1 MLKLYGNLRSR
12 ATRCIWMLEEMG
24 EPYELLETS
33 VRPDD
38 LQNPAYL
45 RLNPNARIPTLVD
58 GDTVL
63 WESMAINLYL
73 AQKPGPMHA
82 ASAAVAGLAAQWSF
96 WAILET
102 EALLLDLLSHRVL
115 LVEHVRDP
123 SHVERNTLL
132 LQKPLGIL
140 NQTLSGREH
149 LAGDS
154 FTVADLNVAS
164 ILAWRKLSRLGFLPA
179 PERNAASDWNGCG
192 TLALSLN
199 SMAVRVR
206 AADHRKGEPNEVVW
220 KIDTCHIHQR
230 VRRIRR
236 AGRWLQGLYE
246 TQKGLLETGKR
257 R

>member
-24 EPYELLETS
+24 EPYEVIETS

-38 LQNPAYL
+38 LQNPTYL

-82 ASAAVAGLAAQWSF
+82 ASAGVTGRAAQWSF
-96 WAILET
+96 WAVLEM
-102 EALLLDLLSHRVL
+102 EALLLDLLSHRLL

-140 NQTLSGREH
+140 DQALTGREH
-149 LAGDS
+149 LAADN

-164 ILAWRKLSRLGFLPA
+164 ILAWGKLARLDFSPHPSVA
-179 PERNAASDWNGCG
+179 
-192 TLALSLN
+192 
-199 SMAVRVR
+199 
-206 AADHRKGEPNEVVW
+206 
-220 KIDTCHIHQR
+220 
-230 VRRIRR
+230 
-236 AGRWLQGLYE
+236 RWLERALDRPAY
-246 TQKGLLETGKR
+246 KR
-257 R
+257 MRDFRTRV